1 MSLDVAKINFL
12 KFSAF
17 EFEIPLSSSLEILVT
32 PSTKSATS
40 LPNSFSTVVYVAF
53 VSSIVS

>member
-1 MSLDVAKINFL
+1 MSFDVAKISFL

-17 EFEIPLSSSLEILVT
+17 EFDEALFSKTDILVT

-40 LPNSFSTVVYVAF
+40 FPNSPF
-53 VSSIVS
+53 IVS